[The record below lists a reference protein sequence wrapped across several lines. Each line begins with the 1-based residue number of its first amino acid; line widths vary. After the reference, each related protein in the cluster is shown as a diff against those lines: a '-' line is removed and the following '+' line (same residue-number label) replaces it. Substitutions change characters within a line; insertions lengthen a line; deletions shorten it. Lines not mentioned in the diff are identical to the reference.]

1 VVFTN
6 PKTNINKGGPAK
18 VAVPKIGLIQF
29 CMTAPKTDLDNNIV
43 VNDYQ
48 TMDRILN
55 EEKKYIIALCKKIA
69 QTGCNV
75 LMIQKSVLRDAT
87 NDLVIH
93 FLTKLKILVINNIE
107 RNDVEF
113 ISKTLG
119 VTPVA
124 SIDQFTKDKLG
135 TAAVV
140 EEVALAEGKDKVL
153 TLLRSKPEIRMNED
167 G

>member
-1 VVFTN
+1 
-6 PKTNINKGGPAK
+6 
-18 VAVPKIGLIQF
+18 
-29 CMTAPKTDLDNNIV
+29 M
-43 VNDYQ
+43 
-48 TMDRILN
+48 N

-140 EEVALAEGKDKVL
+140 EEVALAEGRDKVL
-153 TLLRSKPEIRMNED
+153 TLLRSKPEIRLNED

>member
-1 VVFTN
+1 VFTS
-6 PKTNINKGGPAK
+6 PKTNINKGGPSK
-18 VAVPKIGLIQF
+18 VANPKIGLIQF
-29 CMTAPKTDLDNNIV
+29 CLTAPKTDLDNNVV

-55 EEKKYIIALCKKIA
+55 EEKKYIIGLCKKIA

-75 LMIQKSVLRDAT
+75 LMVQKSVLRDAT

-93 FLTKLKILVINNIE
+93 FLTKLKILVINNVE

-119 VTPVA
+119 VIPVA

-135 TAAVV
+135 TASVV
-140 EEVALAEGKDKVL
+140 EEVALSEGRDKVL
-153 TLLRSKPEIRMNED
+153 TLLRSKPETRMNED